1 MTAKP
6 QQYNAAGS
14 AVWHGTGRVMC
25 ETDTETA
32 AKMVAE
38 MLNYA
43 VANGYKWKPDKEQT
57 DSKQT
62 TRKTSDAEEC
72 WAIGYKS

>member
-6 QQYNAAGS
+6 QQYKAAGS

-32 AKMVAE
+32 AQMVAD
-38 MLNYA
+38 MLNFA
-43 VANGYKWKPDKEQT
+43 LTHGYRWTPENKTKE
-57 DSKQT
+57 
-62 TRKTSDAEEC
+62 
-72 WAIGYKS
+72 GG